1 MVGLLLVDLGGMSA
15 ELPFLVELGLSLL
28 AGSGFFP
35 VCPAPSFP
43 HRQDLYLD
51 FALFAI
57 SFSSAN
63 GILF

>member
-1 MVGLLLVDLGGMSA
+1 MVGLLLMGLGGIFV
-15 ELPFLVELGLSLL
+15 ELHFLVELGLSLL

-35 VCPAPSFP
+35 VCPAPFPP
-43 HRQDLYLD
+43 HRQDLHLD

-63 GILF
+63 